1 MSSNTLDYVHN
12 GLASGS
18 VASLL
23 MQSNFNVESLRPYLG
38 NDGRS
43 YVTTNQN
50 GKAIATP
57 IHNTTATLRKD
68 EWKYLDDV
76 VVAAAQPRLRA
87 VSDLRSR
94 GLQIVIPNGLGKTVL
109 ETQAQSDISAAEI
122 SMDGLEQSKG
132 DRPVYDLTN
141 LPLPIIHKDFSFSAR
156 QIAASRNGG
165 SPLDTTMAALAG
177 AKVAETAE
185 KLLLGTLSTFTF
197 GGGALYGYKNFPN
210 AITATLTDPTD
221 SGWCPSNTVSEVL
234 AMIQASIQAY
244 HYGPWVLYYGPS
256 WSQYMNNE
264 YKLQSDDTLA
274 DRLRRIDN
282 LDDVRMV
289 DHLTGYDLILV
300 QMTPDVVREVIGMDI
315 TTVQWESHGGMQVNF
330 KVMAILCPQ
339 IRMDINERTGIVHAA
354 VAS

>member
-1 MSSNTLDYVHN
+1 
-12 GLASGS
+12 
-18 VASLL
+18 
-23 MQSNFNVESLRPYLG
+23 
-38 NDGRS
+38 
-43 YVTTNQN
+43 
-50 GKAIATP
+50 
-57 IHNTTATLRKD
+57 
-68 EWKYLDDV
+68 
-76 VVAAAQPRLRA
+76 
-87 VSDLRSR
+87 
-94 GLQIVIPNGLGKTVL
+94 
-109 ETQAQSDISAAEI
+109 
-122 SMDGLEQSKG
+122 
-132 DRPVYDLTN
+132 
-141 LPLPIIHKDFSFSAR
+141 
-156 QIAASRNGG
+156 
-165 SPLDTTMAALAG
+165 MAALAG

-210 AITATLTDPTD
+210 AITATVTDPTD
-221 SGWCPSNTVSEVL
+221 SAWSPANTVSEVL
-234 AMIQASIQAY
+234 AMLQASIQAY

-315 TTVQWESHGGMQVNF
+315 TTVQWETHGGMQVNF

-354 VAS
+354 VAP